1 MKIII
6 SKAYIKHWAFVV
18 SGPLSVEF
26 PAVENTKEKKVIFS
40 EAISDKTNF
49 LFKKKKKEEKN

>member
-6 SKAYIKHWAFVV
+6 LKTYIKHWAFNV

-26 PAVENTKEKKVIFS
+26 PAVENTKQKKVTFS
-40 EAISDKTNF
+40 EAISNKTKF
-49 LFKKKKKEEKN
+49 SVKEKK